1 LVPAL
6 RGGRLAVI
14 AEMKARTPIMGVLAE
29 AYSPARLARLYTEGG
44 AAAISVLTQEAS
56 FGGCLEHLA
65 EVRAETGLPILRK
78 DFVVDEYQLLEAR
91 AEGADA
97 VLLIVAV
104 LGAERLAAL
113 LAAAWALGLEAL
125 VETHDE
131 PEVMIAVEAGAR
143 VIGINHRDLRSFE
156 VDLSLTRRLRP
167 LVPADRV
174 LVAESGIS
182 GPEAAARVR
191 AAGADAILVGETLMR
206 SGSPAH
212 RIRELSLP

>member
-1 LVPAL
+1 LAPAL

-104 LGAERLAAL
+104 L
-113 LAAAWALGLEAL
+113 

-206 SGSPAH
+206 SGSPAQ